1 MGRVLGGWRLRNIK
15 NVGSRGG
22 ENGEGPKRGSQERVP
37 REGLKTM
44 GTGIDE
50 SLREFERDLHDLLM
64 PVVQQEKAKR
74 GETQTIFPSIN
85 VYDTEAKPD
94 AML

>member
-1 MGRVLGGWRLRNIK
+1 MEAEKHK

-22 ENGEGPKRGSQERVP
+22 GEWRGEGERVP
-37 REGLKTM
+37 REGSKTM
-44 GTGIDE
+44 GIDE
-50 SLREFERDLHDLLM
+50 SLRESERDLHDLLM